1 MNNSTQYFKANFP
14 TATSPAITQLPTA
27 LAIFVVSFMAI
38 TILAATVGN
47 ACVCISL
54 LRRRRNLREM
64 AAPYLL
70 GSLALT
76 GLLSALLDMPL
87 MIIMTVVNYF
97 PIRDL
102 PVAVEVLCKTK
113 LSTAFAL
120 TVLNALTLSLMAFDR
135 HDCVLRPFTRRITKR
150 NVKKIICVTW
160 VVALIIV
167 AIFAILTRNEQSAC
181 IAFYPYNDMSGLSAH
196 LQATIATFGQF
207 DTVIIVV
214 IIVTFVRITRRL
226 RSSPVESS
234 NSAHQRIEK
243 NLTELTFKICGI
255 FLLFRIPAM
264 ICHLL
269 TNITRS
275 QGTSA
280 INTATLMAVTLVYF
294 VYVLNPFVHFKM
306 LNVQRHRTPNT
317 GVELAVRARENQHV
331 RFEQ

>member
-1 MNNSTQYFKANFP
+1 
-14 TATSPAITQLPTA
+14 
-27 LAIFVVSFMAI
+27 
-38 TILAATVGN
+38 
-47 ACVCISL
+47 
-54 LRRRRNLREM
+54 M
-64 AAPYLL
+64 AAHYLL

-76 GLLSALLDMPL
+76 GLLSALLDMPS
-87 MIIMTVVNYF
+87 IIVMTVVNYF
-97 PIRDL
+97 AIRDL
-102 PVAVEVLCKTK
+102 PVAVEVFCKTK

-135 HDCVLRPFTRRITKR
+135 QDCVLRPFSRRITKR
-150 NVKKIICVTW
+150 NVRKIIYVTW

-167 AIFAILTRNEQSAC
+167 AVLAILTRNEPSAC
-181 IAFYPYNDMSGLSAH
+181 VAFYPYNDMSALSAH

-207 DTVIIVV
+207 DTITIVV

-255 FLLFRIPAM
+255 FLLFKIPAM

-269 TNITRS
+269 TNIRRS
-275 QGTSA
+275 QDTST

-294 VYVLNPFVHFKM
+294 VYVLNPFLRFKT
-306 LNVQRHRTPNT
+306 LNVQQHRTPTT
-317 GVELAVRARENQHV
+317 GVELAERARENQHV
-331 RFEQ
+331 RVEQ